1 MCRVSCRVLRDREV
15 HDHVYRLS
23 LPLPRTIEVRIKCT
37 HLAVIV
43 VVITDGAAAAAGDPW
58 LPTLNATLFLL
69 VAGLMGEGDCIE
81 RASFPSPASPDVCLW
96 THFDHF
102 PEV

>member
-1 MCRVSCRVLRDREV
+1 M
-15 HDHVYRLS
+15 
-23 LPLPRTIEVRIKCT
+23 RIKCT

-43 VVITDGAAAAAGDPW
+43 VAITDGAAAAAGDPW

-81 RASFPSPASPDVCLW
+81 RASFPSPASPDVCKIYI
-96 THFDHF
+96 
-102 PEV
+102 VV